1 MLSEIGEIIDCV
13 RKGIKYLVVLGG
25 RMRQFSEITIP
36 IPIKKKKKKKKKK
49 KSDVS
54 TRWNY

>member
-25 RMRQFSEITIP
+25 RMRQFSEITIA
-36 IPIKKKKKKKKKK
+36 IALKNKKK